1 MIKPQIFYFLN
12 NPQKIRTKEI
22 HSYYT
27 FYQMILINYISK
39 IKSTKKKY
47 IQKTITA
54 LKTYKLN
61 F

>member
-39 IKSTKKKY
+39 IKSTKKN